1 MIIIMLIELLF
12 VYILMRFIE
21 EIGISGSMLF
31 YAILNVISAVIASGF
46 GVGTVLSAA
55 LSGALYG
62 VCAFLIAKLFLFLIR
77 VLGAL
82 GTIIVGALFVLA
94 FLSIVG
100 IIVL

>member
-46 GVGTVLSAA
+46 GVGTSSKWTAGGRRSH
-55 LSGALYG
+55 LSG
-62 VCAFLIAKLFLFLIR
+62 
-77 VLGAL
+77 
-82 GTIIVGALFVLA
+82 
-94 FLSIVG
+94 
-100 IIVL
+100 

>member
-31 YAILNVISAVIASGF
+31 YAVINTISAVMTSGF

-55 LSGALYG
+55 FYGALYG
-62 VCAFLIAKLFLFLIR
+62 VCAFLIAKIFLFLIR
-77 VLGAL
+77 VLGAV
-82 GTIIVGALFVLA
+82 GTFIVGLLFVLA
-94 FLSIVG
+94 LLGILGIV
-100 IIVL
+100 II